1 MRLETKAELLKIA
14 GHLKKGSIV
23 IFPTDTLYGIGC
35 LISNKNAIRRLYK
48 IRKNPVSKPT
58 LILASDNSQAYK
70 YGYFNKDAKRVVTQ
84 FWPGPLTAVVKAK
97 KTVPNII
104 RSKENTVAIRVP
116 KQSPLQKIIKMVDE
130 PILAPS
136 ANFYSKKAPITFKEI
151 DKKLLALV
159 DYKIDI
165 NKLSGYQKMSEMQS
179 TIVDLRKGSYKILRD
194 GAISKIKLDRLL
206 RGELQ

>member
-1 MRLETKAELLKIA
+1 MRLKTKAELLKVA
-14 GHLKKGSIV
+14 AYLKKGGIV

-58 LILASDNSQAYK
+58 LILSSNNTQAYK
-70 YGYFNKDAKRVVTQ
+70 YGYFNKEARRVVNQ

-116 KQSPLQKIIKMVDE
+116 KQSPLQKIIKMIDE

-136 ANFYSKKAPITFKEI
+136 ANFYSEKAPITFKEI

-165 NKLSGYQKMSEMQS
+165 NKLSGYQKMSEIQS